1 MSKQP
6 INWNK
11 VPEEFVVFDLETTGL
26 LPSKSTI
33 LEIGAIR
40 FSKSDYLKTGQV
52 DTFQVFVK
60 QDEPIPAEI
69 IKITSITDSMVANGD
84 PLDVA
89 LKDFFKFVDGRN
101 LIAYNAEFD
110 EKFIR
115 TCSRRAKVEL
125 PSWFR
130 TECALELARKK
141 LRGVQ
146 NYKLVTIAKAF
157 GIDTDGAHRSL
168 NDCLM
173 TMHVYVNCLHIEN
186 TISHG
191 QKYTKHKRSFDT
203 DLEVVSNEFNYF
215 YEFFHGLGEFIGS
228 HKIVAVLLIAT
239 WVVFVVISNH

>member
-1 MSKQP
+1 MPKQA
-6 INWNK
+6 INWDR
-11 VPEEFVVFDLETTGL
+11 VPDEFVVFDLETTGL

-40 FSKSDYLKTGQV
+40 FTKIDYLKTGQV

-69 IKITSITDSMVANGD
+69 TKITSITDSMVTNGD

-115 TCSRRAKVEL
+115 SCSRRAKVEL

-130 TECALELARKK
+130 TVCALELARKK

-173 TMHVYVNCLHIEN
+173 TMHVYVNCLHVEK
-186 TISHG
+186 TITHG
-191 QKYTKHKRSFDT
+191 KKYSKTSSQKNEMPFELEPIYKLYSFIADW
-203 DLEVVSNEFNYF
+203 
-215 YEFFHGLGEFIGS
+215 IGKNRIAS
-228 HKIVAVLLIAT
+228 IIILIVLVN
-239 WVVFVVISNH
+239 VISRIHL